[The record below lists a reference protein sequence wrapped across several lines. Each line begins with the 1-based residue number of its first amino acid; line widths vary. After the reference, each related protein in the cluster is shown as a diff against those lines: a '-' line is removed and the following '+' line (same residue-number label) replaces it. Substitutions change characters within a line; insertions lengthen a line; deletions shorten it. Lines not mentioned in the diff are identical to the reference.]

1 MAWGQELCQ
10 AQAKLL
16 SVYTA
21 LASRDT
27 IRSKSYRMVCSNA
40 QPEES
45 GNQDYDDHDAD
56 DVKNVH
62 CTLRARH
69 ARLQVK
75 ARCSH
80 TKHFVTILSSGVRET
95 IKSVRLDHRE
105 LVPSACHRQ
114 QGTSRSKGT
123 APGGPTS
130 VGSFPLP
137 EPSDPLAGKPQ
148 PRFLVERVDSAL
160 GTLATFVR

>member
-1 MAWGQELCQ
+1 MKGLDVGHGVLVTGLTSAGAGSINNSTGVDGVVGVKSC
-10 AQAKLL
+10 AKRKRNF
-16 SVYTA
+16 SQFTTA

-45 GNQDYDDHDAD
+45 GNKDYDDHDAD

-62 CTLRARH
+62 CTLRSRH

-80 TKHFVTILSSGVRET
+80 RKHFETILSSGVRET

-105 LVPSACHRQ
+105 LVPSACHRH
-114 QGTSRSKGT
+114 QGTSRSRRQQ
-123 APGGPTS
+123 
-130 VGSFPLP
+130 
-137 EPSDPLAGKPQ
+137 LALRQ
-148 PRFLVERVDSAL
+148 LFLHQHR
-160 GTLATFVR
+160 

>member
-1 MAWGQELCQ
+1 MSAMAYSSRFDQRRGGQYQQFNWRGWRCWGQELCQ
-10 AQAKLL
+10 AQAKFL
-16 SVYTA
+16 SVTTA

-27 IRSKSYRMVCSNA
+27 IKSKSYRMVCSNA

-56 DVKNVH
+56 DVKDVH
-62 CTLRARH
+62 CTLRSRH

-80 TKHFVTILSSGVRET
+80 RKHFETILSSGVRET

-105 LVPSACHRQ
+105 LVPTACHRH
-114 QGTSRSKGT
+114 QGTSRSRR
-123 APGGPTS
+123 
-130 VGSFPLP
+130 
-137 EPSDPLAGKPQ
+137 LALQ
-148 PRFLVERVDSAL
+148 QLFFHQHR
-160 GTLATFVR
+160 